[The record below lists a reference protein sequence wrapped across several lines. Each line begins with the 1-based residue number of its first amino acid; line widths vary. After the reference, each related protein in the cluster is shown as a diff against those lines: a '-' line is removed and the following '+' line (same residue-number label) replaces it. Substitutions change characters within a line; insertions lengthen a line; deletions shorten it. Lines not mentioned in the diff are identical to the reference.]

1 MNVAQDIFV
10 RPPPLCVPKLLV
22 RAHEAIDEL
31 MSAIG
36 PKQTSLV
43 ALHMSAF
50 GGKADIDPS
59 IA

>member
-1 MNVAQDIFV
+1 
-10 RPPPLCVPKLLV
+10 
-22 RAHEAIDEL
+22 

-50 GGKADIDPS
+50 GGKADMIFCG
-59 IA
+59 ANV